1 MLRNRVLAS
10 VIMLAVLAAGGAWA
24 QEAEKAGGLDFGLSL
39 GIGADSFFIN
49 GQYVTYQKITLAPDL
64 AFGKFGIGL
73 EITLHY
79 TFSQLPGIEP
89 VKTEGD
95 WVPGPGQTIADVYLP
110 KFQYIRYGY
119 KGDPL
124 FVKLGS
130 IEDGTL
136 GNGFIMNN
144 YDNTLFLPELRIFG
158 LAFDLDGSLFKF
170 PYVGLE
176 TFAGNVARF
185 DVIASRL
192 YFRPLAFLDTPII
205 KNLQLGATFAT
216 DTQPGLYEPGSPY
229 LAPVFLYGADL
240 RLPILT
246 APAASLAVFTDLAYL
261 QNNKSVGNMVGLGG
275 RLFGFLLYGVQVR
288 FLQEDFVPVYF
299 DSTYDLFR
307 KDKYD
312 VASGAKHMPAYT
324 GWLASLGFSL
334 FADLL
339 VFNLTVDGPFQG
351 YSDRSE
357 YLDWP
362 HLFAQL
368 TLGKG
373 LVPNLTLDASYDKR
387 SLGAISGSFFKD
399 LVDAEYAVIKG
410 RLNYS
415 IGAAVLS
422 LVYDIRWDPLASKW
436 VTHSGIESS
445 IRLF

>member
-1 MLRNRVLAS
+1 MLRNRALAS
-10 VIMLAVLAAGGAWA
+10 AVLLAVLAAGGAWA

-39 GIGADSFFIN
+39 GIGADSFFID
-49 GQYVTYQKITLAPDL
+49 GQYVTYQYVTLAPDL

-73 EITLHY
+73 EFTLHY
-79 TFSQLPGIEP
+79 TFSDLPGIEP

-110 KFQYIRYGY
+110 KFKYIRYGY

-144 YDNTLFLPELRIFG
+144 YDNTLFMPELRIFG

-176 TFAGNVARF
+176 TFVGNVARF

-192 YFRPLAFLDTPII
+192 YFRPLAFLSTPII
-205 KNLQLGATFAT
+205 KDLQVGGTFAT
-216 DTQPGLYEPGSPY
+216 DTRPGLYEPGSPY
-229 LAPVFLYGADL
+229 LTPVFLYDADL

-246 APAASLAVFTDLAYL
+246 APAASLAVFSDLAYL
-261 QNNKSVGNMVGLGG
+261 GNNGSMGGMVGLGG
-275 RLFGFLLYGVQVR
+275 RLFGFLLYGVQAR
-288 FLQEDFVPVYF
+288 FLQDDFVPVYF

-312 VASGAKHMPAYT
+312 VATGVVHVPAYT

-339 VFNLTVDGPFQG
+339 VFTLTVDGPFQG
-351 YSDRSE
+351 YVDPAE

-362 HLFAQL
+362 HLYAQL

-373 LVPNLTLDASYDKR
+373 LIPNLSLDLSYDKR
-387 SLGAISGSFFKD
+387 KLGARYGFFQD
-399 LVDAEYAVIKG
+399 LVDATDAVIKG

-422 LVYDIRWDPLASKW
+422 LVYDIRYDPLTGQW
-436 VTHSGIESS
+436 VTHSGIESA
-445 IRLF
+445 IQLF

>member
-1 MLRNRVLAS
+1 
-10 VIMLAVLAAGGAWA
+10 
-24 QEAEKAGGLDFGLSL
+24 LSL
-39 GIGADSFFIN
+39 GIGAESFFID
-49 GQYVTYQKITLAPDL
+49 GQYVTYQKVTLSPDL

-79 TFSQLPGIEP
+79 TFSDLPGIEP

-110 KFQYIRYGY
+110 KFQYIRYGL
-119 KGDPL
+119 KGEPL

-144 YDNTLFLPELRIFG
+144 YDNTLFLPERRIFG
-158 LAFDLDGSLFKF
+158 LALDLDGALFKF

-176 TFAGNVARF
+176 TFVGNVARF
-185 DVIASRL
+185 DVIGSRL
-192 YFRPLAFLDTPII
+192 FFRPLSFLNTPII
-205 KNLQLGATFAT
+205 KDLQVGATFAT
-216 DTQPGLYEPGSPY
+216 DTNPGLYEPGSPY
-229 LAPVFLYGADL
+229 RAPVFLYGADL

-246 APAASLAVFTDLAYL
+246 APAASLAVFTDVAYL
-261 QNNKSVGNMVGLGG
+261 SNNGSVGNMVGFGG
-275 RLFGFLLYGVQVR
+275 RLFGFLLYGIQVR
-288 FLQEDFVPVYF
+288 FLGQGFVPVYF

-307 KDKYD
+307 KDKWD
-312 VASGAKHMPAYT
+312 VASGVKHVPAYT

-339 VFNLTVDGPFQG
+339 VFNLSLDGPFQG
-351 YSDRSE
+351 YRDSTE

-373 LVPNLTLDASYDKR
+373 LIPNLTLDASYDKR

-399 LVDAEYAVIKG
+399 LVDPTYAVIKG

-422 LVYDIRWDPLASKW
+422 LVYDISKDPVTGDWK
-436 VTHSGIESS
+436 THSGIESA
-445 IRLF
+445 IQLF